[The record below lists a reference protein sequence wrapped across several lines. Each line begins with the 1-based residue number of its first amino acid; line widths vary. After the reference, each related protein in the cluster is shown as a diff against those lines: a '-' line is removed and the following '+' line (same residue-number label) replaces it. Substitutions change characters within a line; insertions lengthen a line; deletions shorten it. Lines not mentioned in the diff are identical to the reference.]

1 MAHPLIAVVKKR
13 ERKKFEP
20 VKQKSFIRWKWF
32 LAVTATSARRMDN

>member
-13 ERKKFEP
+13 KRKKFEP